1 MSSITN
7 MTDQVSRRKF
17 LSMVGAST
25 TGAVLFV
32 ACSSIPDEEFII
44 QAPVELPEDLVK
56 GRDNW
61 FATTCG
67 VCDGGEGVV
76 VRVMEG
82 RAKKIAGNPDYPIN
96 LGKQNVR
103 CDSALQML
111 YHPDRI
117 AQPMARS
124 SKGSGFTPITWGEAE
139 AKLQEWAGSGRV
151 TVATNPIRGQL
162 GKVAGDFAA
171 KFNGK
176 HIQFQALEQGVLH
189 GAMKSV
195 FGADRLPEFDLGNAR
210 TVASFGADFLGT
222 WISPTRYS
230 TKYGEFRNAATGSGR
245 GQLFQIE
252 PRMSITAAAADK
264 WIPNR
269 PGMEGELALAV
280 AAVIVEEGLVSDDN
294 IARFTANLPEGAL
307 DVFKAST
314 ISLRAGVSEATIH
327 DLARS
332 LATEG
337 PSLVIGGGSAGAH
350 TNGSFNLNAIYS
362 LNILLGSVGA
372 KGGVF
377 LNPDSPIDGL
387 PSTATGASFAD
398 WEAELAQWRA
408 GNINTVIIRGANIA
422 HGLPRSVNVQQA
434 LDNVPHVVAFADVLD
449 DTSAMADLV
458 LPEASYLETWGIEV
472 PEPAP
477 GYQTVGF
484 QQPVSTPARTR
495 DGSSVLSDGRG
506 FGDVL
511 LRAADGALGAKT
523 MKEFV
528 DDAADTLQ
536 SNGGG
541 SVTAPTASLLMRG
554 LLQRGGWWDTNA
566 RGQTRPKDAPA
577 LTNLHAD
584 PEFSEPTEGEG
595 EVFNLMPFA
604 SQALLDGRVAPA
616 PWLQAVSDPITTAA
630 WTTWVEINH
639 HTAKRLGISQGD
651 KLIIKSTTGEIE
663 ALAYPH
669 RAVPPDMLGVPIGQG
684 HEQGGRWAE
693 GRGSNV
699 LSILVDKK
707 DAETGALAWAA
718 TKVRIINTGLNTEIA
733 KAEGTVEAIAVE
745 PGVPILVVEPGGNA
759 KETLHHLEESYDPY
773 ADPNDN

>member
-1 MSSITN
+1 M
-7 MTDQVSRRKF
+7 DQVSRRKF
-17 LSMVGAST
+17 LTMVGAST

-67 VCDGGEGVV
+67 VCDGGEGIV

-82 RAKKIAGNPDYPIN
+82 RAKKIAGNPDFPIN

-117 AQPMARS
+117 AQPMAKS
-124 SKGSGFTPITWGEAE
+124 SKGSGFTPISWGEAE
-139 AKLQEWAGSGRV
+139 TMLQSWAGGGRV

-162 GKVAGDFAA
+162 GKVAADFADH
-171 KFNGK
+171 FNGK
-176 HIQFQALEQGVLH
+176 HIPFQALEQGVLH

-195 FGADRLPEFDLGNAR
+195 FGTDRLPEFDLGNAK
-210 TVASFGADFLGT
+210 TVVSFGADFLGT

-230 TKYGEFRNAATGSGR
+230 TKYGEFRNAATGPGR
-245 GQLFQIE
+245 GNLYQIE
-252 PRMSITAAAADK
+252 PRMSITAASADK

-269 PGMEGELALAV
+269 PGMEGEIALAI
-280 AAVIVEEGLVSDDN
+280 AGVIVDGELVSDDN

-307 DVFKAST
+307 DVFNTSKVAA
-314 ISLRAGVSEATIH
+314 RAGVSEDTIK
-327 DLARS
+327 DLAHA
-332 LATEG
+332 LAEEG

-350 TNGSFNLNAIYS
+350 TNGTFNLNAIYS

-387 PSTATGASFAD
+387 PSSATGASFAD
-398 WEAELAQWRA
+398 WEAELAEWRA
-408 GNINTVIIRGANIA
+408 GNVNTVILRGANIV

-477 GYQTVGF
+477 GYQTIGF
-484 QQPVSTPARTR
+484 QQPVTTPARTR
-495 DGSSVLSDGRG
+495 DGSRVLSDARG

-511 LRAADGALGAKT
+511 LRTANGELGATT
-523 MKEFV
+523 MKAFV
-528 DDAADTLQ
+528 DAAAETLQ
-536 SNGGG
+536 DNGGG
-541 SVTAPTASLLMRG
+541 SVTAPDSSLLMRG

-566 RGQTRPKDAPA
+566 RGRTRPQNAPA
-577 LTNLHAD
+577 LTNLHAT

-595 EVFNLMPFA
+595 EVFSLMPFA
-604 SQALLDGRVAPA
+604 SQALLDGRVAA
-616 PWLQAVSDPITTAA
+616 SPWSQSVPDPITSAA

-639 HTAKRLGISQGD
+639 ATAARLKISEGD
-651 KLIIKSTTGEIE
+651 RLVIKSSTGEIE

-669 RAVPPDMLGVPIGQG
+669 RAVPPDMIGVPIGLG
-684 HEQGGRWAE
+684 HEHGGRWAE
-693 GRGSNV
+693 GRGANV

-718 TKVRIINTGLNTEIA
+718 TKVRVINTGLNHEIA
-733 KAEGTVEAIAVE
+733 KAEGTVEAFQVE
-745 PGVPILVVEPGGNA
+745 PGFPILVVEPGGNA
-759 KETLHHLEESYDPY
+759 KETLHHLEEEHDVY
-773 ADPNDN
+773 ADPDEH